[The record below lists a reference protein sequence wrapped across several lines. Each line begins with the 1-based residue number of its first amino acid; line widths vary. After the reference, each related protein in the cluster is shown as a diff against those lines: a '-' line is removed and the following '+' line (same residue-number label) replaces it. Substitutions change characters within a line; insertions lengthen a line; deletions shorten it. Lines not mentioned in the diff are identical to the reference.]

1 MRKGDK
7 VQWESQSN
15 GSTTKKAG
23 TIIRLLKAKDYPPV
37 IARKE
42 FPNHKRM
49 FDGMNPPVD
58 ENGTGYLVEVITSP
72 RAMPRLYM
80 PRPKNLQKIE
90 DLKEVL
96 R

>member
-15 GSTTKKAG
+15 GSTTKKIG
-23 TIIRLLKAKDYPPV
+23 TIVRLLKAKDYPCG

-42 FPNHKRM
+42 FPNHRRM

-58 ENGTGYLVEVITSP
+58 ENGTGYLVEVAVGP

-80 PRPKNLQKIE
+80 PRPKNLKIIQ
-90 DLKEVL
+90 D
-96 R
+96 